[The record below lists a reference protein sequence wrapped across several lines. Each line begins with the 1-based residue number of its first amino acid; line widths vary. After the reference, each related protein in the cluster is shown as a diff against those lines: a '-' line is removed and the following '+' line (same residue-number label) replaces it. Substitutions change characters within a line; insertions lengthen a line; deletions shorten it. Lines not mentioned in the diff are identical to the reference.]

1 MAPYGENELDTLLDS
16 DPGFRLAMRGYDKI
30 QVDNYVTQS
39 EVRLISAQAA
49 CDAALRA
56 HAEVA
61 VQLSSYKDDI
71 ERLKQQIELSSK
83 DPDPSRISD
92 QVRQIMQLAADEAAK
107 NRAAL
112 EAEGDKQLAQA
123 RDAVEVMLQNA
134 RTDAKQIIDNA
145 IAERNQLN
153 AEAKAGREK
162 AERLSAERR
171 TSADTEAQ
179 QTLATARAAAT
190 AQIAQADKHLADTR
204 ATAETVLQKANMD
217 AKQLTEIALAERTQL
232 NAEAKAARE
241 KAEHISAERRTS
253 AENRAREVQED
264 AEKTAAALLGSARA
278 QVKDLNQHRDRTFS
292 ALSQLEDKLRSALEV
307 AQQAAAEDP
316 DTPRAA
322 EAGGPARVPHGPHS
336 SAARAGHDNSRDP
349 MPR

>member
-16 DPGFRLAMRGYDKI
+16 DPGFRLVMRGYDKI

-71 ERLKQQIELSSK
+71 ERLKQQVALSAK

-92 QVRQIMQLAADEAAK
+92 QVRQIMQLAADEAEK
-107 NRAAL
+107 NRAAI
-112 EAEGDKQLAQA
+112 EAEADKLLAQA
-123 RDAVEVMLQNA
+123 RDAVEAMLQKA

-162 AERLSAERR
+162 AERISAERR
-171 TSADTEAQ
+171 TNADNEGQ
-179 QTLATARAAAT
+179 QTLATARASAA
-190 AQIAQADKHLADTR
+190 AQMAQADKHLAD
-204 ATAETVLQKANMD
+204 ALANAEAVLQKARTD
-217 AKQLTEIALAERTQL
+217 AKQIIDIAVAERNQL

-241 KAEHISAERRTS
+241 SAEHLSAERRTS
-253 AENRAREVQED
+253 AENRAREVQEE

-278 QVKDLNQHRDRTFS
+278 QVKDLNLHRDRTFS
-292 ALSQLEDKLRSALEV
+292 ALSQLEEKLRTALEV
-307 AQQAAAEDP
+307 AQHAAAEDA

-322 EAGGPARVPHGPHS
+322 ESGGAARAPHGPHS
-336 SAARAGHDNSRDP
+336 SAARAGHDNARDP